1 MNVGVIDI
9 GSPGK
14 DKIGWAIVNAMGR
27 EHCTG
32 TDLDEGVCALAGA
45 LEAGPLALGFEAPMF
60 VPGGGGRRARA
71 GQRWMSRSRSRL
83 PVRLA
88 RPGGNA
94 GSSRGGVSSGKPRD
108 RLEPFAL

>member
-1 MNVGVIDI
+1 MSVGVIDI

-45 LEAGPLALGFEAPMF
+45 
-60 VPGGGGRRARA
+60 RADASRLRA
-71 GQRWMSRSRSRL
+71 VLDGSRS
-83 PVRLA
+83 
-88 RPGGNA
+88 
-94 GSSRGGVSSGKPRD
+94 
-108 RLEPFAL
+108 FALDLDAARREAANDDAPEHRVGVGLTARW